1 MNSETPARKAG
12 PRPGVVRPFIPPYM
26 IVIAAAIVMVLLP
39 QIFSSGLAL
48 STMCLMGI
56 TIIFALSYNMLL
68 GQTGMLSFGHAVYFG
83 LGGFLTAHM
92 VNFAR
97 ASDAPLPLWVFPIVG
112 GLTGLAFG
120 IIFGAVSTRR
130 AGTAFAMITLG
141 IAELVASS
149 ALILRPIFG
158 GEEGITINRTK
169 LVHLFGWSFGPQLQ
183 VYFLIAI
190 WCLVAAVLMYAITRT
205 PFGRISN
212 AVRDNPARVRFIGYN
227 TSVVRFI
234 AFAMS
239 GFFAGIAGG
248 LATVNFEIVNFS
260 QMGAAQSGSVILM
273 TFIGGVG
280 NFAGP
285 IIGAVLV
292 IYLQVMLS
300 DITGVWQLY
309 FGLLFIGMV
318 MYAPEGIAGLIAKQ
332 RPLLQN
338 RQFGRVL
345 PHYLMALIPGLVAIA
360 GLSLLIEIAFQLT
373 VNAPDGPAMSFA
385 RIPFDAD
392 NPLAWLIGIALL
404 IGGGYVF
411 RRLGQNAL
419 DAYGEALAAS
429 KRRELST

>member
-332 RPLLQN
+332 RPLVQN

-411 RRLGQNAL
+411 RRLGRNAL